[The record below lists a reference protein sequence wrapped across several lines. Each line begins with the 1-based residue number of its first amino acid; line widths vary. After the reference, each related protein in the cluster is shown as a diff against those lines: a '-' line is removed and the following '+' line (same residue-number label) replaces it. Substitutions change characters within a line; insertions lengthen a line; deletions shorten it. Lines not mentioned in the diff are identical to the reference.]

1 MLRVLYSSSM
11 ADAGTISYLKAI
23 ENKIGNVDKI
33 DLDGRGK
40 QELIILLE
48 GLFKEGNVRR
58 TLALQPLKNYQ
69 TDLVNL
75 YLNLNKMYDIEGA
88 VDYSDLRITMTAE
101 AIINELG
108 EVEGRN
114 VVIVNRSNLLGKPLA
129 LRLME
134 MGATVTVAHSKT
146 DKCYLNSKLSESDIV
161 VIAIKHD
168 ERLLNEQSEQAKHQL
183 WDKNET
189 IVVDLSN
196 STSYEK
202 AIRHVK
208 TVEVLKERL

>member
-11 ADAGTISYLKAI
+11 ANAGTISYLKAI
-23 ENKIGNVDKI
+23 ENKIGNVEKI

-114 VVIVNRSNLLGKPLA
+114 VVIVNRSDLLGKPLA

-146 DKCYLNSKLSESDIV
+146 DKRYLNDKLSENDIV
-161 VIAIKHD
+161 IIAIKHD
-168 ERLLNEQSEQAKHQL
+168 ERLLSEQSEQAKYQL

-196 STSYEK
+196 STSYKK

>member
-23 ENKIGNVDKI
+23 ENKIGNVEKI
-33 DLDGRGK
+33 DLDGKGK

-48 GLFKEGNVRR
+48 GLFREGNVRK

-69 TDLVNL
+69 TELVNL

-114 VVIVNRSNLLGKPLA
+114 VVIVNRSDLLGKPLA
-129 LRLME
+129 LKLMK

-146 DKCYLNSKLSESDIV
+146 DKQYLNNKLSESDIV
-161 VIAIKHD
+161 VIAIKHN
-168 ERLLNEQSEQAKHQL
+168 ERLLSEQSEQAKYQL
-183 WDKNET
+183 WYKNKT
-189 IVVDLSN
+189 VVVDLSN
-196 STSYEK
+196 STSYKK

>member
-48 GLFKEGNVRR
+48 DLFKEGNVRR

-75 YLNLNKMYDIEGA
+75 YLSLNKMYDVEGA

-146 DKCYLNSKLSESDIV
+146 DKRYLNDKLSESDIV

-189 IVVDLSN
+189 TVVDLSN